1 MGNFT
6 DLTVVDVSNIALVA
20 QLANRRDNCSGTG
33 AEYLFQLAV
42 VGSLHNVSD
51 RQALLGYRNAP
62 VLEQLDAAHTGNA
75 RQNGANSRS
84 GVNGAVDLEEAVH
97 GADFLNVLVLNA
109 VQPQSLLVA
118 QLVCLYLRDQGC
130 SVVAAAL
137 GEAGAARAGTSVLIL
152 DEDLNRIDAGGVIS
166 ADRRA
171 YDDEL
176 VGAGG
181 ANAQMR
187 LGSDDK
193 RTDVQAGALSVRNP
207 VLIEGNNGLNSL
219 NEILYRQA
227 RQAHA
232 MVGVDHTLCILVRA
246 EQLNGA
252 VRGAVSLQTLK
263 GLHCVMENHRCRIK
277 LKRLIWYDAGVVPAL
292 FLIVV
297 NDQHVI
303 GIINAKAEVAFVRLC
318 FRSSSAL
325 CCDLQHGCFT
335 LSV

>member
-1 MGNFT
+1 MKRRMVYPAGIILHPPFSILNYCNKKTEALRLGFLLTRDNSVYLYSPAQLIRQLAPLDAGQGVVQLVGNFAH
-6 DLTVVDVSNIALVA
+6 LTVVDMSNIALVA
-20 QLANRRDNCSGTG
+20 QLANRRDNSSSTG

-109 VQPQSLLVA
+109 VQPQGLLVA

-152 DEDLNRIDAGGVIS
+152 DEDLNRVDAGGVVC

-181 ANAQMR
+181 ANA
-187 LGSDDK
+187 
-193 RTDVQAGALSVRNP
+193 
-207 VLIEGNNGLNSL
+207 
-219 NEILYRQA
+219 
-227 RQAHA
+227 
-232 MVGVDHTLCILVRA
+232 
-246 EQLNGA
+246 
-252 VRGAVSLQTLK
+252 
-263 GLHCVMENHRCRIK
+263 
-277 LKRLIWYDAGVVPAL
+277 
-292 FLIVV
+292 
-297 NDQHVI
+297 
-303 GIINAKAEVAFVRLC
+303 
-318 FRSSSAL
+318 
-325 CCDLQHGCFT
+325 
-335 LSV
+335 

>member
-20 QLANRRDNCSGTG
+20 QLANRRDNSGSTG

-109 VQPQSLLVA
+109 VQPQGLLVA

-152 DEDLNRIDAGGVIS
+152 DEDLNRIDAGGVVS

-207 VLIEGNNGLNSL
+207 VLIEGT
-219 NEILYRQA
+219 
-227 RQAHA
+227 
-232 MVGVDHTLCILVRA
+232 M
-246 EQLNGA
+246 
-252 VRGAVSLQTLK
+252 
-263 GLHCVMENHRCRIK
+263 
-277 LKRLIWYDAGVVPAL
+277 AL
-292 FLIVV
+292 T
-297 NDQHVI
+297 
-303 GIINAKAEVAFVRLC
+303 A
-318 FRSSSAL
+318 
-325 CCDLQHGCFT
+325 
-335 LSV
+335 

>member
-1 MGNFT
+1 MGNFA

-20 QLANRRDNCSGTG
+20 QLANRRNNSGSTG

-42 VGSLHNVSD
+42 VGSLHNISD

-109 VQPQSLLVA
+109 VQPQGLLVA

-137 GEAGAARAGTSVLIL
+137 GEAGAARAGTGILVL
-152 DEDLNRIDAGGVIS
+152 DEDLNRVDAGGVVS

-207 VLIEGNNGLNSL
+207 VLIEGNNGLDSL
-219 NEILYRQA
+219 NEILYRPDIPA
-227 RQAHA
+227 AA
-232 MVGVDHTLCILVRA
+232 SINDAVEIAKKYEDEKIVSFINGILGAFVRA
-246 EQLNGA
+246 EFPD
-252 VRGAVSLQTLK
+252 T
-263 GLHCVMENHRCRIK
+263 
-277 LKRLIWYDAGVVPAL
+277 PAKP
-292 FLIVV
+292 
-297 NDQHVI
+297 
-303 GIINAKAEVAFVRLC
+303 APEEA
-318 FRSSSAL
+318 
-325 CCDLQHGCFT
+325 
-335 LSV
+335 